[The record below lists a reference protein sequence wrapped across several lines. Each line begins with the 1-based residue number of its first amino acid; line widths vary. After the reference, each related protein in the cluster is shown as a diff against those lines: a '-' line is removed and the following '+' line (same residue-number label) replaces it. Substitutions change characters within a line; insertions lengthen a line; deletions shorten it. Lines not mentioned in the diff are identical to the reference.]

1 MYLQFEEKKLCFKIH
16 YEGERDRSEVRWEQH
31 NKLLEIANANNHNEI
46 TKPARFGA
54 GRYMTIAV
62 VDPDYLFGKET
73 VNLEE
78 LVAKLRNYQALID
91 QCCKE

>member
-16 YEGERDRSEVRWEQH
+16 YEGERDRSEVRWEHH
-31 NKLLEIANANNHNEI
+31 NKLLEISKANNHNEI

-54 GRYMTIAV
+54 GQFMTIAV
-62 VDPDYLFGKET
+62 VDPDYLFGKDI

-78 LVAKLRNYQALID
+78 LIVKLCNYQALID
-91 QCCKE
+91 QCCKD